1 MFRARVEDFEA
12 PANANGNGSARRNMY
27 ADLRK
32 FLVRILE
39 RHLEKKLVT
48 ATMLEKL

>member
-1 MFRARVEDFEA
+1 MDSELSVRTCER
-12 PANANGNGSARRNMY
+12 
-27 ADLRK
+27 L
-32 FLVRILE
+32 LVRIVE